1 MGIEEQFILLSLGL
15 ITIGTRI
22 GVRWRQV
29 GPGGWQLDDYL
40 MPFTGL
46 VFTAETIAAYLVG
59 AKFQGLTNSY
69 MTDEERADID
79 IHGQEHF
86 NRVWGSKIQIIG
98 WSFYACILWS
108 LKFCVTAF
116 YGRLTSGLA
125 HLKTRVILAYVILGV
140 TYAAVALT
148 LLLSCQPFHHFWQV
162 TPDPGAL
169 CQPTNSPVYVL
180 VVVIPNILTDIYLLS
195 IPLPL
200 LWGVNISLRRRLTL
214 MLLFSGAL
222 FIMMAGTIRAVTIL
236 TAGPNGAVSGSAW
249 ACRETFVAIVV
260 TNLPIIQPLLRK
272 GANLIGLSVLFSRAT
287 KSASQS
293 HQLRSSEMGGS
304 RFGTSRRKGPSS
316 HPLST
321 VPQTTA
327 WASDEHI
334 LPVNGDVKPAGRDGG
349 IVVAQEISV
358 QSEAA
363 PDTKSRDVTTN
374 PAVHDWGY
382 NRTSISRSPPS

>member
-1 MGIEEQFILLSLGL
+1 MDAIAEQFILLSLGL
-15 ITIGTRI
+15 VTIFVRI

-29 GPGGWQLDDYL
+29 GVAGWQLDDYL

-46 VFTAETIAAYLVG
+46 LFTAETIAAYLVG

-69 MTDEERADID
+69 MTDEQRADID
-79 IHGQEHF
+79 VNSEEHY
-86 NRVWGSKIQIIG
+86 NRVWGSKIQVIG

-116 YGRLTSGLA
+116 YGRLTSGLS
-125 HLKTRVILAYVILGV
+125 HLRIRVIVAYIILGI
-140 TYAAVALT
+140 TYGVVALT
-148 LLLSCQPFHHFWQV
+148 ILLSCQPFNHFWQV
-162 TPDPGAL
+162 TPDPGL
-169 CQPTNSPVYVL
+169 ICQPTKSPAYVL

-236 TAGPNGAVSGSAW
+236 TAGPEGAVSGSSW
-249 ACRETFVAIVV
+249 ACRETFVAIIV
-260 TNLPIIQPLLRK
+260 TNLPIIQPLIRK
-272 GANLIGLSVLFSRAT
+272 GANFIGLSVLFSRGT

-293 HQLRSSEMGGS
+293 HQLRSNEGGS
-304 RFGTSRRKGPSS
+304 RFKSSRRTKNDTNTG
-316 HPLST
+316 HPLT
-321 VPQTTA
+321 TMPQTSA

-334 LPVNGDVKPAGRDGG
+334 LPGTSSGNGKG

-358 QSEAA
+358 QSEAFDDA
-363 PDTKSRDVTTN
+363 NLGEVTKG

-382 NRTSISRSPPS
+382 KTRDP